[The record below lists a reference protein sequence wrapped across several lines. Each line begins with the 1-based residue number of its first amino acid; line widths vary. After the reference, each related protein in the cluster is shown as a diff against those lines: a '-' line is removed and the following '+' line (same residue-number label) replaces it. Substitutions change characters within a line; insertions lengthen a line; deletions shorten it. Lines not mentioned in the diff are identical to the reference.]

1 MSVILREEKCK
12 MDFTQNLRKMTF
24 DGKTYNV
31 LTDEELQDLI
41 IAAIYDMKYDSEKS
55 ELVEFKRFVKERN
68 EKYGL

>member
-1 MSVILREEKCK
+1 

-55 ELVEFKRFVKERN
+55 ELVEFKHFVKERN